1 MPGLHFYSGG
11 LLRMAHESADRAE
24 KLAAT
29 TKDGLVDETLVTV
42 VLAASAA
49 EGFINDMV
57 GFIRFLADIPGLK
70 ADAAIMRLAEIANAL
85 DSLEEDK
92 AQIRSKYL
100 IAALLLRC
108 NQISAGS
115 EPLQSYSKVVALRNS
130 IVHAKPVSPDDD
142 DKIVKLV
149 TSLAQ
154 SGLCRNIQKIP
165 NSMNS
170 ETWWVVMR
178 TPSVAWWAV
187 QSANAL
193 MLALVQ
199 SMVAIGDSEGLISKF
214 RDSLQSSLVDA
225 RKRSGRL
232 QP

>member
-1 MPGLHFYSGG
+1 MPALHFYSGT
-11 LLRMAHESADRAE
+11 LLRMAHESAERAE

-29 TKDGLVDETLVTV
+29 TADRLVDETLVTI

-57 GFIRFLADIPGLK
+57 GIIRFLSESPGLN
-70 ADAAIMRLAEIANAL
+70 ADAALMRLAEIANAL
-85 DSLEEDK
+85 DSLEDDR
-92 AQIRSKYL
+92 AQIRTKYL
-100 IAALLLRC
+100 IAALLLGC
-108 NQISAGS
+108 DQITAGS
-115 EPLQSYSKVVALRNS
+115 EPLQSVSKVVTLRNS
-130 IVHAKPVSPDDD
+130 IVHARPVSPDDD
-142 DKIVKLV
+142 DKLVKVV

-154 SGLCRNIQKIP
+154 SGLCRKIQNVP

-170 ETWWVVMR
+170 DTWWVVMR

-193 MLALVQ
+193 MFALAR
-199 SMVAIGDSEGLISKF
+199 SMVAKGDSEGFISKF

-225 RKRSGRL
+225 RKRSGHP